1 MQVTETS
8 TEGLKREF
16 RVVVPA
22 TDLSTRVNDRLTQM
36 KDQVKIN
43 GFRPGKVPVAHLK
56 RVYGRAVMAETIDQ
70 MVRETNAKIVTDHG
84 FKLAMDPKIT
94 MTEDKDEIEGVIE
107 GKTDLAYTIALEVVP
122 QITLADFKSIKLERL
137 TTAVSEA
144 DIDDALDKI
153 AAQNRPYAA
162 KAEGSTAES
171 GDRVTISFVGT
182 IDGVPFEG
190 GTGEDVPVII
200 GSNSFIPGFE
210 EQLIGIASG
219 ESRTVNVTF
228 PPNYASE
235 QLAGKAAAFA
245 VTAKSVES
253 PGPVTVDDAF
263 ATSLGIESLARL
275 REAVKERIA
284 LEHAAASRQ
293 KLKRALLDRLDAM
306 HKFEAPPTL
315 VEEEFKNVWN
325 TVLADLKSQNR
336 TFEDEGTT
344 EEKAQRRIPRH
355 CRPARAARPR
365 PCGDRRKEQH
375 QGGRRRNVARRGGTG
390 PAISRAREGGVGL
403 LSKESQRLGERAG
416 ADLRGKGGRLPGRT
430 GRRHRKAGDQGRTLQ
445 GRRGRCQSRSSGCVT
460 KGAAPAAA
468 HRGGDAPA
476 ALPSAGRP
484 CRHDGRPYMPLA
496 LKRVPVRRM
505 AGTDGT
511 RGPALPRRAGQNRLH
526 NARSVGHLHELPR
539 SHGGRADQP
548 GRAGL

>member
-22 TDLSTRVNDRLTQM
+22 SDLSTRVNDRLTQM

-70 MVRETNAKIVTDHG
+70 MVRETNAKIVTDRG
-84 FKLAMDPKIT
+84 FKLAMDPRIT

-107 GKTDLAYTIALEVVP
+107 GKADLAYTIALEVVP

-144 DIDDALDKI
+144 EIDDALDKI
-153 AAQNRPYAA
+153 AVQNRPYAA
-162 KAEGSTAES
+162 KADGSTAES

-190 GTGEDVPVII
+190 GTGADVPVII

-210 EQLIGIASG
+210 EQLIGIAAG
-219 ESRTVNVTF
+219 DSRTVDVTF
-228 PPNYASE
+228 PANYASE

-253 PGPVTVDDAF
+253 PGTVTVDDAF

-275 REAVKERIA
+275 RDAVRERIA
-284 LEHAAASRQ
+284 QEHAAASRQ
-293 KLKRALLDRLDAM
+293 KLKRALLDQLDAS

-344 EEKAQRRIPRH
+344 EEKAS
-355 CRPARAARPR
+355 AEYRAIA
-365 PCGDRRKEQH
+365 DRRVRLGLVLAEIGEKNNIRVTEDEM
-375 QGGRRRNVARRGGTG
+375 
-390 PAISRAREGGVGL
+390 SRAMVERVRQYPGREKEVWDFYQNNPGALATVRAPIFEEKVVDFL
-403 LSKESQRLGERAG
+403 VELADVTEKPVSKEELYKEDEVDAKSE
-416 ADLRGKGGRLPGRT
+416 
-430 GRRHRKAGDQGRTLQ
+430 
-445 GRRGRCQSRSSGCVT
+445 
-460 KGAAPAAA
+460 APAA
-468 HRGGDAPA
+468 
-476 ALPSAGRP
+476 
-484 CRHDGRPYMPLA
+484 
-496 LKRVPVRRM
+496 
-505 AGTDGT
+505 
-511 RGPALPRRAGQNRLH
+511 
-526 NARSVGHLHELPR
+526 
-539 SHGGRADQP
+539 
-548 GRAGL
+548 